1 MQEGRTNG
9 RAQGVG
15 IINLLAGMWLIL
27 SPFLFGYSGGATT
40 NSVTVGIVVALLAV
54 LRLVM
59 ARDIWTSWL
68 VAVAGLWLVVS
79 PFIFGFTQPEVLWNE
94 IIVGVVIAGLSL
106 WRGIASTPLHTP
118 HHHATM

>member
-1 MQEGRTNG
+1 MQEDQVNE

-15 IINLLAGMWLIL
+15 IINLLAGIWLIL

-40 NSVTVGIVVALLAV
+40 NSVIAGIIVALLAV
-54 LRLVM
+54 IRLTM
-59 ARDIWTSWL
+59 TREAWTSWL
-68 VAVAGLWLVVS
+68 VALAGLWMVIS
-79 PFIFGFTQPEVLWNE
+79 PFIFGFTQPEVLWNQ